1 MIKQLYAHENDEK
14 RNCKREKRR
23 AVAPSDITGKQRSRN
38 EKKAK
43 KKRKEKRKKSKKKK
57 PRNDYNP
64 LYRQIYNMKKYGD
77 SGA

>member
-1 MIKQLYAHENDEK
+1 MKMTKKGIVSEK
-14 RNCKREKRR
+14 REEPWRRLTLFGNNVVETRKKRKE
-23 AVAPSDITGKQRSRN
+23 
-38 EKKAK
+38 
-43 KKRKEKRKKSKKKK
+43 RKEKRKKSKKKK